1 MVGAS
6 SSVQWINL
14 FSFVFFL
21 ISISPLTD
29 CLLLGID
36 LSAAATAVESIDS
49 KVHPKSVAVVCRYS
63 FSTRFYYSPFI
74 STCKLPNHPYCHTVD
89 ASGREGADVI

>member
-1 MVGAS
+1 MD
-6 SSVQWINL
+6 NT
-14 FSFVFFL
+14 FFL
-21 ISISPLTD
+21 LLLLDNNLITD